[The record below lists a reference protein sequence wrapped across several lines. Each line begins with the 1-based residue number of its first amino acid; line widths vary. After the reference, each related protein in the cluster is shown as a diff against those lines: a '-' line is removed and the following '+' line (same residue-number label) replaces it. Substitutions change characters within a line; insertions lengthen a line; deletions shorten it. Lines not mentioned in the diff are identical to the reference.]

1 MSELSIE
8 KRFKE
13 QGLSVKVGRL
23 GLGSDFDVMACDF
36 VSNAF
41 CAAQMGKWQG
51 NIWMNTPV
59 SQWGGRIKYQ
69 LTPEVTTQVG
79 VYEFNPDNGNGKAE
93 GQGWSLDTEH
103 ADGVTIPVEVIWTPK
118 ALFNGLVG
126 SYRVGGIYNTADD
139 PNNQYDVA
147 YGKGVV
153 GEDQTFA
160 GWIAIEQQLT
170 STGAGRQG
178 LHSFANFTWHDRIT
192 NKVDNSQQV
201 GLKYIGVFE
210 QHPTDIL
217 GLGVNRVHL
226 NERFTAGKAQYD
238 ASAEY
243 NIELN
248 YSYNATPWLMLRP
261 NIQYVVNSG
270 SSHVVDNALVLG
282 LGSRI
287 IF

>member
-1 MSELSIE
+1 M
-8 KRFKE
+8 
-13 QGLSVKVGRL
+13 
-23 GLGSDFDVMACDF
+23 
-36 VSNAF
+36 
-41 CAAQMGKWQG
+41 
-51 NIWMNTPV
+51 
-59 SQWGGRIKYQ
+59 
-69 LTPEVTTQVG
+69 
-79 VYEFNPDNGNGKAE
+79 
-93 GQGWSLDTEH
+93 
-103 ADGVTIPVEVIWTPK
+103 
-118 ALFNGLVG
+118 NGLAG

-153 GEDQTFA
+153 GEDRTFA
-160 GWIAIEQQLT
+160 GWLAIEQQLT

-201 GLKYIGVFE
+201 GLKYIGLFE

-248 YSYNATPWLMLRP
+248 YSYNPTPWLMLRP

-287 IF
+287 TF